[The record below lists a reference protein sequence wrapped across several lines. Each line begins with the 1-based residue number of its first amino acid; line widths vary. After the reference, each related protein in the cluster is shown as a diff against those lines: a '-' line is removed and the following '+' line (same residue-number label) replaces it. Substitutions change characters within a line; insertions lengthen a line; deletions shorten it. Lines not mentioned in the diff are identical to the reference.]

1 MDESKYQKWGENVID
16 AVFVNL
22 KKVLL
27 LMKKRVLACFRVM
40 KQLRMPENPWCQ
52 RASFTMPCP
61 SGSVSFALHL
71 TIFLVNLRSHSQ
83 RSLRKVRTTAHQRPL
98 QSCTMASFVITVA
111 PVTRPNLKARVLSLL
126 LPFSI
131 CIRTN
136 YLNVFDLS
144 TNLPLDCKPVALIFA
159 SWSSGVPKG
168 HLCGLHSG

>member
-1 MDESKYQKWGENVID
+1 MKIQGSVMDESKYQKWGENVIY
-16 AVFVNL
+16 VLFVNL
-22 KKVLL
+22 KKVL

-83 RSLRKVRTTAHQRPL
+83 WSLRKVRTTAHQRPL

-111 PVTRPNLKARVLSLL
+111 VWHVQTWKPESSVYCCPLVFVSVLITWTCL
-126 LPFSI
+126 I
-131 CIRTN
+131 CLQI
-136 YLNVFDLS
+136 S
-144 TNLPLDCKPVALIFA
+144 
-159 SWSSGVPKG
+159 
-168 HLCGLHSG
+168 H